1 MPNPPDPK
9 LAIHSLALLLLK
21 WDDAAKS
28 AVESVD
34 SERVDVGASG
44 SYADI
49 VERSS
54 TVVEKIT

>member
-1 MPNPPDPK
+1 MPNSPDPK

-21 WDDAAKS
+21 WTCAAEQP
-28 AVESVD
+28 VESEQV
-34 SERVDVGASG
+34 ERVAGASG